1 MDILVVGNGGR
12 EHAICAALKKSDKCG
27 KIYCAKGNAG
37 IGEIASLVD
46 IDPCDIE
53 GICDFVDKNKNI
65 ALTVVAPDDPLA
77 LGLVDELQKREHRAF
92 GPNKAA
98 AIIEASKAFSKD
110 MMKKYGIP
118 TAKYETFDSFES
130 ALCYA
135 KEQKYPLVVKAD
147 GLALGKGV
155 IICQN
160 FDEAKKALDDMF
172 NVGVFGKAG
181 SKVVIEEFLTGRRRS
196 SG

>member
-27 KIYCAKGNAG
+27 KLYCAKGNAG
-37 IGEIASLVD
+37 IGEIATLVD

-53 GICDFVDKNKNI
+53 GICDFVDKNQNI

-77 LGLVDELQKREHRAF
+77 LGLVDELQKRGHRAF

-110 MMKKYGIP
+110 MMKNTVYPPQNTKRL
-118 TAKYETFDSFES
+118 TALKVRFVM
-130 ALCYA
+130 
-135 KEQKYPLVVKAD
+135 QKNKNIRLW
-147 GLALGKGV
+147 
-155 IICQN
+155 
-160 FDEAKKALDDMF
+160 
-172 NVGVFGKAG
+172 
-181 SKVVIEEFLTGRRRS
+181 SRRTA
-196 SG
+196 

>member
-53 GICDFVDKNKNI
+53 GICNFVDKNKNI

-77 LGLVDELQKREHRAF
+77 LGCGQIGRAH
-92 GPNKAA
+92 
-98 AIIEASKAFSKD
+98 
-110 MMKKYGIP
+110 
-118 TAKYETFDSFES
+118 
-130 ALCYA
+130 
-135 KEQKYPLVVKAD
+135 V
-147 GLALGKGV
+147 
-155 IICQN
+155 
-160 FDEAKKALDDMF
+160 
-172 NVGVFGKAG
+172 
-181 SKVVIEEFLTGRRRS
+181 
-196 SG
+196 